1 MKKIWPAILMF
12 LAFAGT
18 ATAQSTRAAPPKS
31 ESFSFKSG
39 NDLLHDCQQPEMS
52 SAGVCIGYILGVLD
66 MINTEHASG
75 RSGESLSQDG
85 DVCLPSTI
93 DGWQVRDV
101 VKKYLVDHPEARTLH
116 ASRLVW
122 RAVAKT
128 WGCPAR

>member
-1 MKKIWPAILMF
+1 MNIWTAILVF
-12 LAFAGT
+12 VVFAGT
-18 ATAQSTRAAPPKS
+18 ANAQTTRAVPPKS
-31 ESFSFKSG
+31 DSFSFKSG

-66 MINTEHASG
+66 MINTEQNSG
-75 RSGESLSQDG
+75 RSRESLSQGG
-85 DVCLPSTI
+85 DVCLPPTI

-101 VKKYLVDHPEARTLH
+101 VKKYLVDHPEARSLH

-122 RAVAKT
+122 RAVVKA